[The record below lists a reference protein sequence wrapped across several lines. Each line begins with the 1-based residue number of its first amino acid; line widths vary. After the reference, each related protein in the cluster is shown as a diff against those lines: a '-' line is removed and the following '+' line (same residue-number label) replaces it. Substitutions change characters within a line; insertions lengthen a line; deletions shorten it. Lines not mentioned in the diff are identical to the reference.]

1 MMAIKWVMAN
11 KKTVFGV
18 LSALLILLVLYSTW
32 ARFHPAQVVTF
43 ESQQQASTPTGVQQ
57 AAASAQVPFSASQ
70 AERVV
75 LSIQASAKEPPVTS
89 VTTTGAKV
97 KETVAAEL
105 KKSGGQ
111 VAIVTDPAHP
121 AATPVVTS
129 TPGTTAPASA
139 SIVVIPPT
147 TTVTL
152 NQYNIKAYPDR
163 LIQVG
168 GSYQE
173 VFVAYSW
180 RVSVPKIPLLAPH
193 GAVGYLGTYAHTN
206 FDEPANSRVGI
217 LLTIPQ

>member
-97 KETVAAEL
+97 KDTVAAEL

-121 AATPVVTS
+121 AATPVVAS
-129 TPGTTAPASA
+129 TTPAAAGT
-139 SIVVIPPT
+139 VVIPPT
-147 TTVTL
+147 ATVTL